1 MLDMENGFELSP
13 FIETRIE
20 EIKQRDALAYR
31 LQKERKKEEKAKA
44 KALKKAQKKLTINI
58 DR

>member
-31 LQKERKKEEKAKA
+31 LQKERKKK
-44 KALKKAQKKLTINI
+44 KKLKPKH
-58 DR
+58 